1 MSKLALSKPVLVC
14 FYGYPGSGK
23 SYIARNLAES
33 LGLAYIASDRLRIEL
48 FEHPRYDDQENA
60 IIEHIMKYMCEE
72 FMAAG
77 VGVAYDTN
85 ASTPSQRRILREL
98 ARRRGA
104 EFVLV
109 WLQID
114 EESAFARTQTRDR
127 RTNDDKYAA
136 PQTQLTF
143 DKQVS
148 GMQNPQGEDYLVVSG
163 KHTFE
168 TQKSAIVSRF
178 YQLGL
183 LSGESA
189 RSQMA
194 KPGLINLVPNPQA
207 GRVDLSRRNISIH

>member
-33 LGLAYIASDRLRIEL
+33 LDLAYIASDRVRSEL
-48 FEHPRYDDQENA
+48 FEHPRYDEQENA
-60 IIEHIMKYMCEE
+60 IIEHLMKYMSGE
-72 FMAAG
+72 FLNVG
-77 VGVAYDTN
+77 VGVAYDVN
-85 ASTPSQRRILREL
+85 ASTPSQRRALKDL

-104 EFVLV
+104 EFLLV

-127 RTNDDKYAA
+127 RTNDDKYAE
-136 PQTQLTF
+136 PQTQLSF
-143 DKQVS
+143 DKQVA
-148 GMQNPQGEDYLVVSG
+148 GMQNPQNEDYLVVSG
-163 KHTFE
+163 KHTFV

-183 LSGESA
+183 LSGETA
-189 RSQMA
+189 RTQMA
-194 KPGLINLVPNPQA
+194 KPGLINLVPNPAA
-207 GRVDLSRRNISIH
+207 GRVDLARRNISIH